1 MAVWSER
8 STGANIAQYSLE
20 HARFSKHSGH
30 AGSLNLP
37 VFKKAK
43 HTAYDFFAE
52 KFRMAKS

>member
-1 MAVWSER
+1 MERAFDWGQYCAV
-8 STGANIAQYSLE
+8 QLE

-43 HTAYDFFAE
+43 YTAYDFFAE